1 MSGHDRV
8 TPSSDQEREKPS
20 LLVQLFRPLMQ
31 RIGLWNLVVLA
42 LALAILGSVAS
53 GIAGVVR
60 GLEFPLLWLVG
71 ILALFFGWFLGL
83 SKLKPWLS
91 GVVAVFSGIL
101 LVFVRVG
108 RLDLLAWALLQ
119 RLGPYLVDSARAL
132 WSNFTLQAPTWL
144 GLTPVGRPAPDP
156 GLLAQSAGDLSA
168 ATITLFTRA
177 AQWLGAFF
185 RGEPTYDPV
194 AATLIWGVLLWL
206 ASLWAGWVLRR
217 RRQALAAIA
226 PLGVLLATVLSYAWG
241 QIASLVFLMGWAL
254 ILMAVMAH
262 RNRESHWE
270 LVDIDFSRDIRVEVL
285 GVAALITVG
294 LVLLAFIVPSVSI
307 EKIVEQVREL
317 TQKQSEDTGAVAE
330 SLGVEQRPRPNRAP
344 ELARASAGGLPRRHL
359 LGTGPE
365 LRENLVMEIR
375 TFELPQMQTLPPDVV
390 AIPYYWRSITY
401 DVYNGQGW
409 NTSAYA
415 VVDYEPGATSYIELP
430 YHRVL
435 RQHVR
440 VLRDVG
446 SLVHT
451 AGQMVAVDQAY
462 QVAWRVSGDPF
473 AATTVG
479 ETYRADS
486 LVPMVSAE
494 QLREVYPSYPPWIME
509 RYLTLPDSLPDR
521 VLGLARDLTATA
533 PTPYDRAVAIET
545 YLRSTYPYTLNV
557 PLPAAGADV
566 VDYFLFVAKRGYCDY
581 FASSMVVLAR
591 AAGLPARLAVGYAPG
606 TYDPFQ
612 AAYFVTEADAHAW
625 VEVYFTGYGW
635 IPFEPTSG
643 RTSLER
649 SAQPEPSEW
658 PALEES
664 LRPPPSPLQRAL
676 ARWYWGIPVLLVGAV
691 LGVIIA
697 SQVELLV
704 LRLQS
709 PANAVT
715 ALYHR
720 LRRRASKL
728 GIGELSGD
736 TPYQFLARMEIR
748 LPELAEGKKA
758 ATWMLPAAIEQLR
771 SLIML
776 YVREWYTA
784 SPLGSAEHQ
793 EALRAW
799 RGLFWR
805 LLLARWW
812 ARRRSYLERL
822 LRGEGEVSLSDV
834 RRPSPM
840 DQRY

>member
-1 MSGHDRV
+1 MSGYNGIAPPRNQDL
-8 TPSSDQEREKPS
+8 EKPS
-20 LLVQLFRPLMQ
+20 LLMRFFRPLAQ
-31 RIGLWNLVVLA
+31 WIGLWNLAVLA

-53 GIAGVVR
+53 GITSVVR

-71 ILALFFGWFLGL
+71 ILALFFGWFLGA
-83 SKLKPWLS
+83 SRLKPWISGLIAILS
-91 GVVAVFSGIL
+91 GII

-108 RLDLLAWALLQ
+108 RLDLLFWALLQ
-119 RLGPYLVDSARAL
+119 RLGPYVADSARAF
-132 WSNFTLQAPTWL
+132 WSSLTLQAPAWL

-156 GLLAQSAGDLSA
+156 GLLTQSARELGA
-168 ATITLFTRA
+168 ATVTLFSRA
-177 AQWLGAFF
+177 VQWLSAFF

-206 ASLWAGWVLRR
+206 AALWAGWVLRR

-241 QIASLVFLMGWAL
+241 ETVSLVFLMGWAL
-254 ILMAVMAH
+254 VLMAVTAH

-270 LVDIDFSRDIRVEVL
+270 LADIDFSRDIRVEVL
-285 GVAALITVG
+285 GAAALITVA

-317 TQKQSEDTGAVAE
+317 TQKQSEDTGAVAK
-330 SLGVEQRPRPNRAP
+330 SLGVEQRPQPNRAP
-344 ELARASAGGLPRRHL
+344 QLARASAGGLPRRHL

-365 LRENLVMEIR
+365 LRENPVMEIR
-375 TFELPQMQTLPPDVV
+375 TFELPPMQTLPPDTHPT
-390 AIPYYWRSITY
+390 PYYWRSITY

-415 VVDYEPGATSYIELP
+415 VVDYEPGVTSYIELP

-446 SLVHT
+446 DLVHT

-473 AATTVG
+473 AATTMG

-509 RYLTLPDSLPDR
+509 RYLTLPDSVPDR

-533 PTPYDRAVAIET
+533 PTQYDRAVAIET

-557 PLPAAGADV
+557 PLPAPGADV

-591 AAGLPARLAVGYAPG
+591 AAGLPARLAVGYATG
-606 TYDPFQ
+606 TYDSFQ

-625 VEVYFTGYGW
+625 VEIYFTGYGW

-643 RTSLER
+643 RSLLGL
-649 SAQPEPSEW
+649 SDQPEPSEW

-676 ARWYWGIPVLLVGAV
+676 AHWYWGIPAFLIGAV
-691 LGVIIA
+691 LGVVVVNQI
-697 SQVELLV
+697 ELVV

-709 PANAVT
+709 PANTVT
-715 ALYHR
+715 TLYHR
-720 LRRRASKL
+720 LRRRTRKL
-728 GIGELSGD
+728 GIGESSGD
-736 TPYQFLARMEIR
+736 TPYQFLGRMETR
-748 LPELAEGKKA
+748 LTELAEGRKG
-758 ATWMLPAAIEQLR
+758 ATWMLPVAVEQMQ
-771 SLIML
+771 SLIAL

-784 SPLGSAEHQ
+784 SPLGSEEQ
-793 EALRAW
+793 RVALHAW

-805 LLLARWW
+805 LLLAHWW
-812 ARRRSYLERL
+812 ARKRSYLERVL
-822 LRGEGEVSLSDV
+822 LGEGEVSLSDV